1 MGIVSAA
8 NKYIRSFHKDALQDV
23 QGSLQYLNIRSN
35 LLTDFSFMKQKYF
48 PSLRYIDLNTQEYSE
63 TSLTG
68 GLFDHKYVKCVV
80 LWCVLVVLLFSR
92 SVPIEMHGRVQLES
106 SQFRNKHSIS

>member
-1 MGIVSAA
+1 MLLFFFRLGIVSAA
-8 NKYIRSFHKDALQDV
+8 NKYIRSIHKDALQDV

-48 PSLRYIDLNTQEYSE
+48 PSLRYIDLNTQEYSD

-68 GLFDHKYVKCVV
+68 GLFDHKYVKFVV
-80 LWCVLVVLLFSR
+80 L
-92 SVPIEMHGRVQLES
+92 
-106 SQFRNKHSIS
+106 